1 MSVTVPRDADDTL
14 VVAPLV
20 EGRADFLVTGD
31 NDLLALRGA
40 YPIETPAEFARRLH

>member
-1 MSVTVPRDADDTL
+1 MNVPRDTDDTL
-14 VVAPLV
+14 ILAPLV

-31 NDLLALRGA
+31 EDLLALRSI